1 MHSELKATAL
11 LSLALTSLSLKFQ
24 SFGIAVSFP
33 CTVQTKIF
41 KFVNLSLFLHD
52 VPIFWLENLHI
63 MPQTS
68 EISLEGAST
77 LVKN

>member
-41 KFVNLSLFLHD
+41 KFCQ
-52 VPIFWLENLHI
+52 LEFVL
-63 MPQTS
+63 
-68 EISLEGAST
+68 A
-77 LVKN
+77 